1 MSKLNQPLLKLFK
14 LCLRAL
20 RKSSLKHAPMREK
33 KKGFLIIILVF
44 NLSFHLPEIL
54 FEICKVNCVK
64 RVI

>member
-1 MSKLNQPLLKLFK
+1 MPKLNQPLLKFVK

-33 KKGFLIIILVF
+33 KKGFFVVVVVF
-44 NLSFHLPEIL
+44 NFSLYLPEIP

-64 RVI
+64 RAI